1 MRIRTAKSNFL
12 EAVQTASRAVSAR
25 STLPILSGIFLRTSY
40 GSEKQENKLLLCST
54 DLEISIKCE
63 VDVTV
68 QSPGSIVI
76 PARLLND
83 IIRNLPEATI
93 EMYLDSSNQLNIICG
108 KSKFLIRVLSPE
120 DFPRFPEIIPKDG
133 FTTEPGILLNV
144 IRQVIKSVSRDETR
158 PVLTGVLV
166 NIEGNKLKMVATDG
180 YRLAVRVAE
189 TGFPYGSDDAE
200 NKKKLDVIIPARTLE
215 ELTKII
221 SSHQDEVSEV
231 GIEATENQIIFNLN
245 LSTEAATDRKITL
258 ISRLIEGQFPNYQ
271 QLLPEGYELR
281 LEIERDQFIN
291 ALRRVSLLA
300 QNNPVKL
307 KIDDEQM
314 KISAIT
320 YDVGEAMEEIEVKP
334 CLPTGR
340 NSGGGMEIAFNPQFL
355 LDGLV
360 SVGEEKIAFEM
371 TSPIKP
377 ALLKPSG
384 PENFLY
390 LIMPVRLS

>member
-1 MRIRTAKSNFL
+1 MRIRTAKSNLL
-12 EAVQTASRAVSAR
+12 EAVQTASRAVSTR
-25 STLPILSGIFLRTSY
+25 STLPILSGILLRTPHV
-40 GSEKQENKLLLCST
+40 SEGQGDKLFLCST

-76 PARLLND
+76 PARLLTD

-93 EMYLDSSNQLNIICG
+93 EMHLDSSNQLNITCG
-108 KSKFLIRVLSPE
+108 KSKFLIRILSPE
-120 DFPRFPEIIPKDG
+120 DFPRFPEIIPKDD
-133 FTTEPGILLNV
+133 FTIEPGILLNV
-144 IRQVIKSVSRDETR
+144 IRQVIKGVSRDETR

-166 NIEGNKLKMVATDG
+166 NIKGNRLKMVATDG

-189 TGFPYGSDDAE
+189 TGSSYESDDTE
-200 NKKKLDVIIPARTLE
+200 NRENDVLNAIIPARTLD

-221 SSHQDEVSEV
+221 SSHQDEISEV
-231 GIEATENQIIFNLN
+231 GIKATENQIIFNSN
-245 LSTEAATDRKITL
+245 VSTKAATDRKITL

-314 KISAIT
+314 KISAMT
-320 YDVGEAMEEIEVKP
+320 YDVGEAMEEIEVK
-334 CLPTGR
+334 

-360 SVGEEKIAFEM
+360 SVGEEKVAFEM